1 MCGNG
6 NHQGRIADTSV
17 TRRTMM
23 LTMIRRGRGA
33 GSRCPRFAEDPGAK
47 PVTEK
52 DVSVRTADGSA
63 DAALFMPAGKGK
75 WPAVL
80 MWPDIL
86 GLRPVFREMGKRLA
100 AQGYVVLVPNP
111 YYRAKK
117 APVVEGA
124 FDFNSKDDMAKIMA
138 FKNRPDRRDGR
149 PRFRRLRHLPRRPA
163 ADRQAQEGR
172 ACRAI
177 CMSGPIAFR
186 TAAARPD
193 RIGAVATFHPGAL
206 VTDKPSSPHLLIP
219 RSRAAYLV
227 IIARNDAEKMPKE
240 KPEPRRRFP
249 QGAAAG
255 EGRDFVRQPRLDR
268 GGKRDL
274 RREGGRA
281 RLGRAAALLSR
292 HFALRGLRRS
302 ATRRRRCKAPRAR
315 SLCRRLLTR
324 RGAGRARGR
333 EARRS
338 PSVARARTARRTI
351 RRRIS
356 GGASA
361 GL

>member
-6 NHQGRIADTSV
+6 NHQGRIADTSL

-23 LTMIRRGRGA
+23 LTMTAAAAASGLSMPA
-33 GSRCPRFAEDPGAK
+33 FAEDSGAR

-52 DVSVRTADGSA
+52 NVSVKTADGSA
-63 DAALFMPAGKGK
+63 DAALFMPSGKGK

-80 MWPDIL
+80 LWPDIL

-138 FKNRPDRRDGR
+138 FKAGLTDAMVERDS
-149 PRFRRLRHLPRRPA
+149 A
-163 ADRQAQEGR
+163 AYITFLDAQPQTDKRKKAGVQGY
-172 ACRAI
+172 

-186 TAAARPD
+186 TAAVRPD

-219 RSRAAYLV
+219 KSRAAYLV
-227 IIARNDAEKMPKE
+227 IIAKNDAEKMPRE
-240 KPEPRRRFP
+240 KPELE
-249 QGAAAG
+249 AAF
-255 EGRDFVRQPRLDR
+255 R
-268 GGKRDL
+268 K
-274 RREGGRA
+274 
-281 RLGRAAALLSR
+281 
-292 HFALRGLRRS
+292 
-302 ATRRRRCKAPRAR
+302 
-315 SLCRRLLTR
+315 
-324 RGAGRARGR
+324 
-333 EARRS
+333 ARRPAKVEIS
-338 PSVARARTARRTI
+338 SANHGWTVAGSQTYDEKEAERAWAELLPFYRANLR
-351 RRRIS
+351 
-356 GGASA
+356 
-361 GL
+361 

>member
-23 LTMIRRGRGA
+23 LTMSAAAAA
-33 GSRCPRFAEDPGAK
+33 GGIAVPAFAADPGTR

-52 DVSVRTADGSA
+52 DVVVKTADGGA
-63 DAALFMPAGKGK
+63 DAALFYPSAKGK

-86 GLRPVFREMGKRLA
+86 GLRPVFREMGRRLA

-138 FKNRPDRRDGR
+138 FKSGLTDPMVDRDS
-149 PRFRRLRHLPRRPA
+149 A
-163 ADRQAQEGR
+163 ALVTFLDTLAQTDKRKKAAVQGY
-172 ACRAI
+172 
-177 CMSGPIAFR
+177 CMSGPISFR

-219 RSRAAYLV
+219 KSKASYLV

-240 KPEPRRRFP
+240 KPELDAAFRKARRP
-249 QGAAAG
+249 AKVEISTANHGWTVAG
-255 EGRDFVRQPRLDR
+255 SETYDE
-268 GGKRDL
+268 K
-274 RREGGRA
+274 EAERA
-281 RLGRAAALLSR
+281 WAELLPFYRAA
-292 HFALRGLRRS
+292 LR
-302 ATRRRRCKAPRAR
+302 
-315 SLCRRLLTR
+315 
-324 RGAGRARGR
+324 
-333 EARRS
+333 
-338 PSVARARTARRTI
+338 
-351 RRRIS
+351 
-356 GGASA
+356 
-361 GL
+361 